1 MESLLSLLLW
11 PFSACLILT
20 GIHTYLGIHVIR
32 RGVIFVDLALA
43 QMAALGATAALLFGA
58 DLHDPAAY
66 WASLGM
72 TLIGAA
78 FFSLSR
84 LRDEKIPQEA
94 MIGIVYVVSAA
105 AAVIVLDRAPGGAE
119 HIRGLLVGNILTVTP
134 AQITKTALLY
144 AAVGLFHWFFRKT
157 FLLISFNP
165 DAALRKGYRLRLWD
179 FLFYAAFG
187 VVVTSSVSLAG
198 VLLVFAF
205 LIVPAVASLLAA
217 EGIAP
222 RLWIGWGIGTA
233 ASLLGLAAS
242 VMLDLPTG
250 AAVVCAFGLLLLVL
264 VTGRSLL
271 KISRPGVRQ
280 RLLVETPLERTK
292 KP

>member
-1 MESLLSLLLW
+1 MLSFLFW
-11 PFSACLILT
+11 PFIACLILT

-43 QMAALGATAALLFGA
+43 QMAALGATTALLFGY

-84 LRDEKIPQEA
+84 SRDEKIPQEA

-134 AQITKTALLY
+134 PQITKTALLY
-144 AAVGLFHWFFRKT
+144 GAVGLFHWCFRKA
-157 FLLISFNP
+157 FLLVSFNP
-165 DAALRKGYRLRLWD
+165 EEALRQGYRLRLWD
-179 FLFYAAFG
+179 FFFYAAFG
-187 VVVTSSVSLAG
+187 VVVTSSVALAG

-205 LIVPAVASLLAA
+205 LIVPALGSLLLAD
-217 EGIAP
+217 GITP

-233 ASLLGLAAS
+233 ASLLGLSAS
-242 VMLDLPTG
+242 VLFDLPTG
-250 AAVVCAFGLLLLVL
+250 ASIACAFGLLFLFPM
-264 VTGRSLL
+264 TGRSLF
-271 KISRPGVRQ
+271 KVFQ
-280 RLLVETPLERTK
+280 R
-292 KP
+292 

>member
-1 MESLLSLLLW
+1 MLSFLFW
-11 PFSACLILT
+11 PFIACLILT
-20 GIHTYLGIHVIR
+20 GIHTYLGLHVIR

-43 QMAALGATAALLFGA
+43 QMAALGATAALLFGR

-84 LRDEKIPQEA
+84 SRDEKIPQEA
-94 MIGIVYVVSAA
+94 IIGIVYVVSAA

-134 AQITKTALLY
+134 AQITKTAILY
-144 AAVGLFHWFFRKT
+144 TAVGLFHWFFRKA

-165 DAALRKGYRLRLWD
+165 EEALRRGYRFRPWD

-205 LIVPAVASLLAA
+205 LIVPALASLFLTD
-217 EGIAP
+217 GIVP
-222 RLWIGWGIGTA
+222 RLWIGWGFGTA

-242 VMLDLPTG
+242 VTFDLPTG
-250 AAVVCAFGLLLLVL
+250 ASIVCAFGLLLLL
-264 VTGRSLL
+264 PILGRSLFRM
-271 KISRPGVRQ
+271 IRPGIRAT
-280 RLLVETPLERTK
+280 RPRGNPPKGEK
-292 KP
+292 A

>member
-1 MESLLSLLLW
+1 MLSLLFW
-11 PFSACLILT
+11 PFIACLILT

-32 RGVIFVDLALA
+32 RGVIVVDLALA
-43 QMAALGATAALLFGA
+43 QMAALGGTVVLLLGY

-84 LRDEKIPQEA
+84 SRDEKIPQEA
-94 MIGIVYVVSAA
+94 IIGIVYVVSAA

-119 HIRGLLVGNILTVTP
+119 HIRGLLVGNILTVTA
-134 AQITKTALLY
+134 AQIGQTALLY
-144 AAVGLFHWFFRKT
+144 MGVGLFHWFFRKR
-157 FLLISFNP
+157 FLLISFHP
-165 DAALRKGYRLRLWD
+165 EVALREGVRLRLWD

-205 LIVPAVASLLAA
+205 LIIPALASLLFVDGAA
-217 EGIAP
+217 H
-222 RLWIGWGIGTA
+222 RLWIGWGFGAA
-233 ASLLGLAAS
+233 ASLLDLAAS
-242 VMLDLPTG
+242 VMWDLPTG
-250 AAVVCAFGLLLLVL
+250 ASIVCAFGGFSFLLV
-264 VTGRSLL
+264 GIR
-271 KISRPGVRQ
+271 R
-280 RLLVETPLERTK
+280 K
-292 KP
+292 KES

>member
-1 MESLLSLLLW
+1 MFSFLIW
-11 PFSACLILT
+11 PFFACLILT

-43 QMAALGATAALLFGA
+43 QMAALGATAALLFGH

-84 LRDEKIPQEA
+84 SRDEKIPQEA

-134 AQITKTALLY
+134 AQIAKTALLY
-144 AAVGLFHWFFRKT
+144 TVVGLFHWFFREA

-165 DAALRKGYRLRLWD
+165 DEAVRREYRLRLWD

-205 LIVPAVASLLAA
+205 LIVPALASFLLA
-217 EGIAP
+217 EGIVA

-242 VMLDLPTG
+242 VTLDLPTG
-250 AAVVCAFGLLLLVL
+250 ASVVCAFGLILLFLVA
-264 VTGRSLL
+264 GRSFLQ
-271 KISRPGVRQ
+271 IFRPGVRQ
-280 RLLVETPLERTK
+280 RPLVEAPPERAK

>member
-1 MESLLSLLLW
+1 MISFLVW
-11 PFSACLILT
+11 PFVVSLILT

-43 QMAALGATAALLFGA
+43 QMAALGATGVLLLGY

-72 TLIGAA
+72 TFVGAA
-78 FFSLSR
+78 FLSLTRSR
-84 LRDEKIPQEA
+84 KEKIPQEA
-94 MIGIVYVVSAA
+94 IIGITYAVSAA
-105 AAVIVLDRAPGGAE
+105 AAILVLDRAPGGAE
-119 HIRGLLVGNILTVTP
+119 HIRSLLVGDILTVTP
-134 AQITKTALLY
+134 AQVTKTALLY
-144 AAVGLFHWFFRKT
+144 SGVGLFHWFFRKR

-165 DAALRKGYRLRLWD
+165 EEALRLGYRLRLWD

-205 LIVPAVASLLAA
+205 LIVPAVASLLFA
-217 EGIAP
+217 EGMAP
-222 RLWIGWGIGTA
+222 RIWIGWGVGIA

-242 VMLDLPTG
+242 VTFDLPTG
-250 AAVVCAFGLLLLVL
+250 ASVVCAFGVILPFLILIKLLARVL
-264 VTGRSLL
+264 
-271 KISRPGVRQ
+271 RPT
-280 RLLVETPLERTK
+280 RLPRPRPAK
-292 KP
+292 KS

>member
-1 MESLLSLLLW
+1 MESLFSLLLW
-11 PFSACLILT
+11 PFIVCLILT

-43 QMAALGATAALLFGA
+43 QMAALGATAALLFGY

-66 WASLGM
+66 WISLGM

-84 LRDEKIPQEA
+84 SRDEKIPQEA
-94 MIGIVYVVSAA
+94 IIGIVYVVSAA
-105 AAVIVLDRAPGGAE
+105 AAVILLDRAPGGAE

-134 AQITKTALLY
+134 AQIIQTALLY
-144 AAVGLFHWFFRKT
+144 AVVALFHWFFRKR
-157 FLLISFNP
+157 FLLVSFHP
-165 DAALRKGYRLRLWD
+165 EVALREEVRLRLWD

-187 VVVTSSVSLAG
+187 VVVTSSVALAG

-205 LIVPAVASLLAA
+205 LIVPALTSLLLT
-217 EGIAP
+217 EGITA
-222 RLWIGWGIGTA
+222 RLWIGWGFGVA

-242 VMLDLPTG
+242 VIFDLPTG
-250 AAVVCAFGLLLLVL
+250 ASIVCAFGLLLLIPIL
-264 VTGRSLL
+264 GRSLSRM
-271 KISRPGVRQ
+271 IRPGM
-280 RLLVETPLERTK
+280 
-292 KP
+292 

>member
-1 MESLLSLLLW
+1 MLSLLFW
-11 PFSACLILT
+11 PFIACLILT

-43 QMAALGATAALLFGA
+43 QMAALGATLVLLFGY

-78 FFSLSR
+78 FFSFSR
-84 LRDEKIPQEA
+84 SRNEKIPQEA
-94 MIGIVYVVSAA
+94 IIGIVYVVSAA

-119 HIRGLLVGNILTVTP
+119 HIRGLLVGNILTVTS
-134 AQITKTALLY
+134 AQIGETALLY
-144 AAVGLFHWFFRKT
+144 IGVGLFHGFFRKR
-157 FLLISFNP
+157 FLLISFHP
-165 DAALRKGYRLRLWD
+165 EVALREGVRFRLWD

-205 LIVPAVASLLAA
+205 LIVPAICSLLLA
-217 EGIAP
+217 ERVAP
-222 RLWIGWGIGTA
+222 MLWIGWGIGTA
-233 ASLLGLAAS
+233 ASLLGLTAS
-242 VMLDLPTG
+242 VRLDLPTG
-250 AAVVCAFGLLLLVL
+250 ASVVCAFGLILALLLM
-264 VTGRSLL
+264 GRSL
-271 KISRPGVRQ
+271 IRITRPGI
-280 RLLVETPLERTK
+280 
-292 KP
+292 